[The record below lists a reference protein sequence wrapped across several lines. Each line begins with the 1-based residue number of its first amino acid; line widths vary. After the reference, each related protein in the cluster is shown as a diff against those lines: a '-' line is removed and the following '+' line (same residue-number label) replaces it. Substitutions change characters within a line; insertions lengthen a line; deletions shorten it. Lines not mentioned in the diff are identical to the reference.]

1 MVTGIEATGV
11 VLALLP
17 LLINQLD
24 NYVQGLETLK
34 SFTAKRYL
42 RELESYLTN
51 LGAQQAIFLNTLGHA
66 LKDTLIVDEATI
78 IEAESTEISD
88 SASTCRTC
96 SYHSRSRLN
105 QSDTNVQHAKLSSQL
120 NPSEPKA
127 GEQLD
132 GKGETPISMIS
143 DLCCTIFTVNF
154 DEKQR
159 ALIGC
164 IADKR
169 YRHHM
174 YHRPAVPW
182 QLAAQYWRARDIMFF
197 EEKFDPTKH
206 PYVVCDIAGEPSM
219 DKNQESSALIRS
231 EVLFSLG
238 LILVELS
245 LCQNLK
251 SLRTQEDADP
261 LEAVANLKT
270 AARYLP
276 VVEMESG
283 LRYGQVVK
291 RCLFGSDAV
300 DTTAQDESMQEKVF
314 EYIIAPL
321 FQNLRDFEE
330 LRFHFNSIQIGLWY
344 LPVGIGSLTSRWTVR
359 QILDWNFRREAR
371 RQGLAIEKNR
381 QQDIQRFNVEVARL
395 AVTIPLIY
403 CACSCLIAYGWVMEY
418 KTALAGPVVM
428 LSFTGHLTSGDFS
441 SLSLYAYIFE
451 DLLAVPVTKGWKI
464 QKGKSAGALYTS
476 SVEVYIPD
484 AGCSIQAVEDPEKE
498 SAGEESKKHLIYV
511 WQNSWSLSSQA
522 IGMMVMSHGD
532 DRGIILPPHMAEIQ
546 VIIIPVDLSGVNH
559 DPRKKLYNELHTLQ
573 SALSSEG
580 IHAESDLWEGYY
592 TQLEI

>member
-24 NYVQGLETLK
+24 NYLQGLETLK

-105 QSDTNVQHAKLSSQL
+105 QSDTNVQNAKLSSQL

-174 YHRPAVPW
+174 YHVRSIADDLQLQSLEELIATSSTFPQPPLQGRYIFSRRDRLILAVN
-182 QLAAQYWRARDIMFF
+182 LACSVLQFHGNWLRKYWRARDIMFF

-231 EVLFSLG
+231 EVLLPLG

-330 LRFHFNSIQIGLWY
+330 LRFHFSSIQIGLWY

-441 SLSLYAYIFE
+441 SLS
-451 DLLAVPVTKGWKI
+451 T
-464 QKGKSAGALYTS
+464 
-476 SVEVYIPD
+476 
-484 AGCSIQAVEDPEKE
+484 
-498 SAGEESKKHLIYV
+498 LI
-511 WQNSWSLSSQA
+511 
-522 IGMMVMSHGD
+522 
-532 DRGIILPPHMAEIQ
+532 
-546 VIIIPVDLSGVNH
+546 VDLH
-559 DPRKKLYNELHTLQ
+559 RQ
-573 SALSSEG
+573 S
-580 IHAESDLWEGYY
+580 HATPGR
-592 TQLEI
+592 